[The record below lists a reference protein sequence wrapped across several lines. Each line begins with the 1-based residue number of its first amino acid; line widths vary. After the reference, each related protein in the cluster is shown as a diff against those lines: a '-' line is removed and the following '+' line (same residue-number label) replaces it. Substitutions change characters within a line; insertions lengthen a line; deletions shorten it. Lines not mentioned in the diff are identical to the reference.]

1 MMRSRQEIHV
11 FSSAKG
17 ATTMRAT
24 RIRVLTFLL
33 HGCLAAA
40 CSGEPMTPDPDRP
53 PAPPPPAG
61 ARVIDFEGS
70 PAGAPPEG
78 FAFARTGRGGPG
90 SWEVAAVAGAPSGRQ
105 VLVQT
110 STDGTSFRFPV
121 AVVEGFTA
129 RDVDLAVRFQAVAG
143 EVDRAAGLVWRY
155 RGPDNYYIVRANALE
170 DNVVLYKVEG
180 GKRTDL
186 DVKGAGRT
194 YGVKADVPAE
204 AWGELR
210 VIARG
215 NLFTVHLDG
224 RELFHVE
231 DATFGEAGGIGL
243 WTKADSVTR
252 FDDLRFASLDG
263 SGR

>member
-1 MMRSRQEIHV
+1 
-11 FSSAKG
+11 
-17 ATTMRAT
+17 MRAT
-24 RIRVLTFLL
+24 RTRVLTFLL

-40 CSGEPMTPDPDRP
+40 CSGEPMTPGPDRA

-70 PAGAPPEG
+70 AAGAPPEG
-78 FAFARTGRGGPG
+78 FTFARTGRGGPG
-90 SWEVAAVAGAPSGRQ
+90 RWEVAAVAGAPSGRQ
-105 VLVQT
+105 VLAQT
-110 STDGTSFRFPV
+110 STDDTSFRFPV
-121 AVVEGFTA
+121 AVVEGFAA
-129 RDVDLAVRFQAVAG
+129 RDVDVAVRFQTVEG
-143 EVDRAAGLVWRY
+143 KVDRAAGLVWRY
-155 RGPDNYYIVRANALE
+155 RDPDNYYIVRANALE

-194 YGVKADVPAE
+194 YGAKAEVPAE
-204 AWGELR
+204 GWSELR

-224 RELFHVE
+224 RELFQVE

-252 FDDLRFASLDG
+252 FDDLRFAGLDG